1 MFIHFEPT
9 GRQIGMNDDGYYYLK
24 NTGSQKEKTTA
35 VDRQY
40 REHSSN
46 AHGGQSSSFD
56 GRLPPYIKRESPE
69 EAHWLLH
76 HPAGWTPV
84 SREFLL

>member
-1 MFIHFEPT
+1 
-9 GRQIGMNDDGYYYLK
+9 
-24 NTGSQKEKTTA
+24 
-35 VDRQY
+35 
-40 REHSSN
+40 
-46 AHGGQSSSFD
+46 
-56 GRLPPYIKRESPE
+56 LPPYIKRESPE